1 MREWRMP
8 YYERKTISGRLMEVE
23 RYHATRDGRKIGRS
37 ENTEESTDSQKRQND
52 VQAANRL
59 RRILLANF
67 SPEAGDLFVTL
78 TIAQPVSAK
87 EEDDWWRRFL
97 DRVKKERKAAGLPDV
112 KWVKVKEKQSGRW
125 HFHVVMNAGLSLD
138 KLQELWGRHNRLT
151 MSVLNDGDNYRGLSR
166 YLVEGHK
173 PRRNAGANEGRE
185 GTLPQGSG
193 MQAGKSES
201 ADAYADV
208 RCNAKEE
215 RQKFKRRWSCSRNL
229 AKPKVTK
236 RQISPR
242 TVMQLPKAPKGY
254 RLLPEWTMGTDK
266 FGSPFVRFECVK
278 DDAAGEAVR
287 KTAGSSRERAA
298 DKQRGAPRCLSE

>member
-1 MREWRMP
+1 MP

-67 SPEAGDLFVTL
+67 SPDAGDLFVTL

-87 EEDDWWRRFL
+87 EADDWWRRFL

-138 KLQELWGRHNRLT
+138 KLHELWGRHNRLT

-166 YLVEGHK
+166 YLVEGDK
-173 PRRNAGANEGRE
+173 PRH
-185 GTLPQGSG
+185 GSG
-193 MQAGKSES
+193 DPA
-201 ADAYADV
+201 
-208 RCNAKEE
+208 NAKEE

>member
-1 MREWRMP
+1 MP

-87 EEDDWWRRFL
+87 EADDWWRRFL

-125 HFHVVMNAGLSLD
+125 HFHVVMNAGMSLD
-138 KLQELWGRHNRLT
+138 KLQELWGRHNRMTL
-151 MSVLNDGDNYRGLSR
+151 SVLNDSDNYRGLSR
-166 YLVEGHK
+166 YLVEGDK
-173 PRRNAGANEGRE
+173 PRH
-185 GTLPQGSG
+185 GSG
-193 MQAGKSES
+193 
-201 ADAYADV
+201 DAA
-208 RCNAKEE
+208 NAKEE

-266 FGSPFVRFECVK
+266 FGSPYVRFECVK
-278 DDAAGEAVR
+278 DDAAGEAER
-287 KTAGSSRERAA
+287 NNAGSSRERAA
-298 DKQRGAPRCLSE
+298 AKKRGATRCLSE

>member
-1 MREWRMP
+1 MRSWGMP

-23 RYHATRDGRKIGRS
+23 RYHATRDGRKIARS
-37 ENTEESTDSQKRQND
+37 ENTEESTDSQKLLND

-78 TIAQPVSAK
+78 TISQLVTA
-87 EEDDWWRRFL
+87 EEADACWRRFIS
-97 DRVKKERKAAGLPDV
+97 RVKKERKARGLPEV

-125 HFHVVMNAGLSLD
+125 HFHVIMNSGVELD
-138 KLQELWGRHNRLT
+138 KLRELWGKSNRLT
-151 MSVLNDGDNYRGLSR
+151 VSVLNDGDNYRGLSR
-166 YLVEGHK
+166 YLVEGDK
-173 PRRNAGANEGRE
+173 PRRGGAEPE
-185 GTLPQGSG
+185 
-193 MQAGKSES
+193 
-201 ADAYADV
+201 
-208 RCNAKEE
+208 NAKAE
-215 RQKFKRRWSCSRNL
+215 REKFKRRWSCSRNL

-266 FGSPFVRFECVK
+266 FGSPYVRFECVR
-278 DDAAGEAVR
+278 DDAAGEAG
-287 KTAGSSRERAA
+287 KNTAGISRERAA
-298 DKQRGAPRCLSE
+298 HKQRGAPRCLSE

>member
-59 RRILLANF
+59 RRVLLANF
-67 SPEAGDLFVTL
+67 SPEDGDLFVTL
-78 TIAQPVSAK
+78 TIAQLVSAK
-87 EEDDWWRRFL
+87 EADDWWRRFL

-138 KLQELWGRHNRLT
+138 KLQELWGRHNRMT
-151 MSVLNDGDNYRGLSR
+151 MSVLNDSDNYRGLSR
-166 YLVEGHK
+166 YLVEGDK
-173 PRRNAGANEGRE
+173 PRHG
-185 GTLPQGSG
+185 
-193 MQAGKSES
+193 S
-201 ADAYADV
+201 ADPANV
-208 RCNAKEE
+208 KEE

-278 DDAAGEAVR
+278 DEAAGEAVR

-298 DKQRGAPRCLSE
+298 DKKRGAPRCLSE

>member
-1 MREWRMP
+1 MP

-67 SPEAGDLFVTL
+67 SQDAGDLFVTL

-87 EEDDWWRRFL
+87 EADDWWRRFL

-138 KLQELWGRHNRLT
+138 KLHELWGRHNRLT
-151 MSVLNDGDNYRGLSR
+151 MSVLNDAAA
-166 YLVEGHK
+166 
-173 PRRNAGANEGRE
+173 PRMSAATATEGRE

-193 MQAGKSES
+193 MKDGKSES

-298 DKQRGAPRCLSE
+298 DKQRSAPRCLSE